1 VILSPLKFDGP
12 RAGEPPPAPRPEGD
26 GSFAA
31 ELLAGLQAAMAAMP
45 PPLPPPAPVQPAPEG
60 DWLAAPAL
68 APVAAGTAEGGETE
82 PAAVMETD
90 EGGLYRLTGDGLET
104 AETTDAAA
112 ADAGAIAVQISITAA
127 PLADPAGEGAA
138 DPPPPD
144 PALADAPPADPP
156 PDEPPQA
163 IVGDRIELTLD
174 PEELGPLHLTLEPD
188 GDRIRVHV
196 TAEAAET
203 VALAQASAAELTRFL
218 VAAGYR
224 ETRLSFARAEPLA
237 GPRALAPD
245 GGARDGAPVPE
256 AAALPDP
263 PRLLHRRGLD
273 LRV

>member
-163 IVGDRIELTLD
+163 IVGDRIEGRHVDLRPYVLFGEEIYVQPGGLT
-174 PEELGPLHLTLEPD
+174 
-188 GDRIRVHV
+188 R
-196 TAEAAET
+196 
-203 VALAQASAAELTRFL
+203 VALTKGSL
-218 VAAGYR
+218 VVNSSQGGGSKDTWVLGGEV
-224 ETRLSFARAEPLA
+224 ETS
-237 GPRALAPD
+237 
-245 GGARDGAPVPE
+245 
-256 AAALPDP
+256 
-263 PRLLHRRGLD
+263 
-273 LRV
+273 